1 LNLPLRGSVDILT
14 TDVEP
19 HGSRIKSFVY
29 GPDNTIGI
37 DPRGSRFPSL
47 SESDSL
53 VNEPDIEAPIVKR
66 SPLIVRRGVV
76 VKLKV

>member
-1 LNLPLRGSVDILT
+1 LNLPFKSVWTLT

-29 GPDNTIGI
+29 GPDNTICMNE
-37 DPRGSRFPSL
+37 RGSSAPSL
-47 SESDSL
+47 FKSERE

-66 SPLIVRRGVV
+66 SPLIVSKGVV
-76 VKLKV
+76 VKLNE